1 MVASVGWNSEDRV
14 GLISPCICLDVA
26 GGWGWGLP
34 SSDFPLRIL
43 SLEAGVRPEQE
54 LCSRVLRAP
63 LTAPSWE
70 RGVPLSLHL
79 GDEGTARPQPCP
91 ALPIGPGGGGGPP
104 LAGPVTQVSS
114 EEAALVGDEPEPAEA
129 PLSGPDGCWLQW
141 EGLPTPP
148 VSVLARVPYC

>member
-1 MVASVGWNSEDRV
+1 MRTESASFLPASVWTWLGAGD
-14 GLISPCICLDVA
+14 GGFPPQTSPCESSPRRQA
-26 GGWGWGLP
+26 SGP
-34 SSDFPLRIL
+34 SRNSVPG
-43 SLEAGVRPEQE
+43 SSEP
-54 LCSRVLRAP
+54 P

-91 ALPIGPGGGGGPP
+91 ALPLGPGGGGGPP

-114 EEAALVGDEPEPAEA
+114 GEAALVGDEPEPAEA